1 MPDSQ
6 TLFEAAQRN
15 QPGSSGLLRGLS
27 GRVLAITVTIAVA
40 VQLAL
45 LSTLVVGRWSDLLNE
60 RLATS
65 LVAVLVQE
73 AAGTQM
79 VSDKLQQELLRV
91 TGVNSIALRQEDF
104 RQLVLR
110 DASLVAIDDR
120 VDLRTDGFFVRL
132 MQAAQTLSRGG
143 TGRLQ
148 VIGPVQKMP
157 GEFIE
162 IVLPETDLYVDLK
175 EVVISGLLSA
185 FVFAVL
191 IGIALFW
198 LLRRTLVLPVQRL
211 TGSMIRFAA
220 DPEDPANTLTAWN
233 RYDEIGTAATQLRDL
248 QLRLRNLL
256 GEKKRLADLGAA
268 VARINHDLRN
278 LFATMQLVSDTLER
292 VDDPRVQRAA
302 PRLVRALERGI
313 ALCESTLEYGR
324 TGDIETKASLQD
336 LRPTIEEAIDQF
348 NASAP
353 GLRFDVSIG
362 QGQAAYFDP
371 DHLFRILSNLMRN
384 AAKAMGAQGVIQIT
398 LEPDKAGPIL
408 YVGDNGPGIPDGVRK
423 TLFDAF
429 GASASRGGSG
439 LGLAIS
445 RELARAMEGDLT
457 LRESGPNGTVFA
469 LQLLGE

>member
-1 MPDSQ
+1 MLERH
-6 TLFEAAQRN
+6 TAQKR
-15 QPGSSGLLRGLS
+15 QPSTGLMRGLS
-27 GRVLAITVTIAVA
+27 GRVLAITISTAIA

-45 LSTLVVGRWSDLLNE
+45 LSTTLVTRWSDLLNQ

-73 AAGTQM
+73 AAGAKM
-79 VSDKLQQELLRV
+79 VSPALQQELLRV
-91 TGVNSIALRQEDF
+91 SGVNSIALRQEDF

-110 DASLVAIDDR
+110 DASLVAIDGR
-120 VDLRTDGFFVRL
+120 VDLRTDGFFMCL
-132 MQAAQTLSRGG
+132 IQSIQTLMRGG
-143 TGRLQ
+143 EGRLQ

-162 IVLPETDLYVDLK
+162 IVLPEKDLYTDLKDVL
-175 EVVISGLLSA
+175 VSGLLSA
-185 FVFAVL
+185 FVFAAL
-191 IGIALFW
+191 IAVALFW
-198 LLRRTLVLPVQRL
+198 LLRRALVQPVQRL
-211 TGSMIRFAA
+211 TGSMIRFAS

-233 RYDEIGTAATQLRDL
+233 RYDEIGAAATQLRDL

-324 TGDIETKASLQD
+324 TGDIETKASLQPI
-336 LRPTIEEAIDQF
+336 RPTIDEAIDQF
-348 NASAP
+348 NASTP
-353 GLRFDVSIG
+353 GLRFHVAGPSEHE
-362 QGQAAYFDP
+362 AFFDP

-384 AAKAMGAQGVIQIT
+384 AIAAMDGGGEIRIDVSASKTGTQLT
-398 LEPDKAGPIL
+398 
-408 YVGDNGPGIPDGVRK
+408 VGDTGPGIPKGVYE

-429 GASASRGGSG
+429 GASSSRGGSG

-445 RELARAMEGDLT
+445 RELARAMEGDLMIQET
-457 LRESGPNGTVFA
+457 GPDGTTFL
-469 LQLLGE
+469 LQLRG